1 MTESP
6 AFARTY
12 DLLLWLVPR
21 SLKFP
26 RHHRFGLARR
36 LQDAAYALQRAFV
49 EAALAP
55 NPPAAVLALQ
65 RADVELTEVR
75 LCMRLSHD
83 LGLLDEG
90 GYEHSSQ
97 MLAEIGRLLG
107 GWKKKTGSVKGTKA
121 PLDLV

>member
-12 DLLLWLVPR
+12 DLLLWLLPR
-21 SLKFP
+21 TLKFP
-26 RHHRFGLARR
+26 RHHRFGLVRH

-75 LCMRLSHD
+75 LCVRLSRD
-83 LGLLDEG
+83 LGLLDDD
-90 GYEHSSQ
+90 GYEHSSK
-97 MLAEIGRLLG
+97 MLTEIGRLLG
-107 GWKKKTGSVKGTKA
+107 GWMKSAGKAKG
-121 PLDLV
+121 VV